1 MSTNKMFIKTD
12 IINLYYKKKEKKT
25 SGLYFYIYSVDGND
39 QFPFLS
45 HSPYT
50 LHFVVK

>member
-1 MSTNKMFIKTD
+1 MPGYIF
-12 IINLYYKKKEKKT
+12 NLYCKEILMDRDEEAKK
-25 SGLYFYIYSVDGND
+25 SGVFFYIYSVDGND

-45 HSPYT
+45 HSPYA